1 MNEEIFNNLPYLKDE
16 DKTYLIENKD
26 CDIESF
32 IKEKY
37 NEMFLKWNKE
47 YPMFNIPSGMIS
59 ISIDG
64 NTKYI
69 NVGNNKYDENTIFD
83 IASMSKLYTEFILF
97 GVLKD
102 YNLSLDMS
110 IKDLVPF
117 YESISDLTLMDLISF
132 NNKYLTTIDMR
143 ECKNITEGKK
153 ALRTAYIVP
162 ENKGKYL
169 YTDVPIMILT
179 DILEEYTK
187 MDYKSLFKKY
197 ILDKYDLHDTY
208 LELSDDDLKRYVSIN
223 GKYVNDPKANIF
235 GGYYG
240 HAGVKATSKDYIKF
254 LNNIFSSEYDKRLFF
269 EESLTLNEDNKRAIN
284 KARIGNFNL
293 VVPTYPVDG
302 YQYSSLASDNLPKCG
317 FAVQGSVRCQG
328 ETCVFNI
335 NEENHI
341 VSISVFLDLF
351 TQLDN
356 AHKYEEVS
364 GKKITNVKET
374 DLGRIQ
380 MVDVRSILP
389 YKGIYKELLNT
400 VGQARIIELNKLL
413 TKEKMI

>member
-1 MNEEIFNNLPYLKDE
+1 MNEEIFKNLPYLINRDSII
-16 DKTYLIENKD
+16 DNKD
-26 CDIESF
+26 YDVESF
-32 IKEKY
+32 IKDKY
-37 NEMFLKWNKE
+37 NEMFLEWNKQF
-47 YPMFNIPSGMIS
+47 PMFNIPSGMIS

-69 NVGNNKYDENTIFD
+69 NVGNNSYDENTIFD

-97 GVLKD
+97 SVLKD
-102 YNLSLDMS
+102 YNLSLDMK

-208 LELSDDDLKRYVSIN
+208 LELSDEELKRYVSIN
-223 GKYVNDPKANIF
+223 GRYVNDPKANIF

-240 HAGVKATSKDYIKF
+240 HAGVKATSKDFIKF
-254 LNNIFSSEYDKRLFF
+254 LNNVFTSEFDKSLFI
-269 EESLTLNEDNKRAIN
+269 EESETVNEDNKKSIN
-284 KARIGNFNL
+284 KARVGNFNL

-302 YQYSSLASDNLPKCG
+302 YQYSSLASDNLPKTG

-335 NEENHI
+335 DGENHI
-341 VSISVFLDLF
+341 ASVSVFLDLF

-356 AHKYEEVS
+356 VHKYEETS
-364 GKKITNVKET
+364 GKKITNVKDT
-374 DLGRIQ
+374 DVGRIQ
-380 MVDVRSILP
+380 MVDVRNILP
-389 YKGIYKELLNT
+389 YKGIYKQLLNA
-400 VGQARIIELNKLL
+400 VGEARIIELNNVL

>member
-1 MNEEIFNNLPYLKDE
+1 MNEEIFKNLPYLKDE

-47 YPMFNIPSGMIS
+47 YTMFNIPSGMIS

-97 GVLKD
+97 SVLKD

-208 LELSDDDLKRYVSIN
+208 LELSDEDLNRYVSIN

-254 LNNIFSSEYDKRLFF
+254 LNNVFRSEYDKRLFV
-269 EESLTLNEDNKRAIN
+269 EESLTVNEDNKRSIN

-302 YQYSSLASDNLPKCG
+302 YQYSSLASDNLPKHG

-335 NEENHI
+335 NGEEHI
-341 VSISVFLDLF
+341 ASICVFLDLF

-356 AHKYEEVS
+356 VHKYEEVS
-364 GKKITNVKET
+364 GKQITNVKDT

-389 YKGIYKELLNT
+389 YKGIYKELLNV

-413 TKEKMI
+413 TK

>member
-1 MNEEIFNNLPYLKDE
+1 MNEEIFKNLPYLKDE

-47 YPMFNIPSGMIS
+47 YSMFNIPSGMIS

-97 GVLKD
+97 SVLKD

-143 ECKNITEGKK
+143 ECKNIIEGKK

-208 LELSDDDLKRYVSIN
+208 LELSDDDLNRYVSIN

-254 LNNIFSSEYDKRLFF
+254 LNNVFRSEYDKRLFV
-269 EESLTLNEDNKRAIN
+269 EESLTVNEDNKRSIN

-302 YQYSSLASDNLPKCG
+302 YQYSSLASDNLPKHG

-335 NEENHI
+335 NGEEHI
-341 VSISVFLDLF
+341 ASICVFLDLF

-356 AHKYEEVS
+356 VHKYEEVS
-364 GKKITNVKET
+364 GKQITNVKDT

-389 YKGIYKELLNT
+389 YKGIYKELLNV

-413 TKEKMI
+413 TK

>member
-1 MNEEIFNNLPYLKDE
+1 MNEEIFKNLPYLKDE

-47 YPMFNIPSGMIS
+47 YTMFNIPSGMIS

-97 GVLKD
+97 GVLND

-208 LELSDDDLKRYVSIN
+208 LELSDDDLNRYVSIN

-254 LNNIFSSEYDKRLFF
+254 LNNIFKSEFDKSLFI
-269 EESLTLNEDNKRAIN
+269 EESLTVNEDNKRSIN

-302 YQYSSLASDNLPKCG
+302 YQYSSLASDNLPKHG

-335 NEENHI
+335 NGEEHI
-341 VSISVFLDLF
+341 ASISVFLDLF

-356 AHKYEEVS
+356 AHKYEESS
-364 GKKITNVKET
+364 GKQITNVKDT
-374 DLGRIQ
+374 DLGKIQ

-389 YKGIYKELLNT
+389 YKGIYKELLNV

-413 TKEKMI
+413 TK

>member
-1 MNEEIFNNLPYLKDE
+1 
-16 DKTYLIENKD
+16 
-26 CDIESF
+26 
-32 IKEKY
+32 
-37 NEMFLKWNKE
+37 
-47 YPMFNIPSGMIS
+47 
-59 ISIDG
+59 
-64 NTKYI
+64 
-69 NVGNNKYDENTIFD
+69 
-83 IASMSKLYTEFILF
+83 
-97 GVLKD
+97 
-102 YNLSLDMS
+102 
-110 IKDLVPF
+110 
-117 YESISDLTLMDLISF
+117 
-132 NNKYLTTIDMR
+132 
-143 ECKNITEGKK
+143 
-153 ALRTAYIVP
+153 
-162 ENKGKYL
+162 
-169 YTDVPIMILT
+169 MILT

-187 MDYKSLFKKY
+187 MDYKALFKKY

-208 LELSDDDLKRYVSIN
+208 LELSDEDLNRYVSIN

-254 LNNIFSSEYDKRLFF
+254 LNNVFRSEYDKRLFV
-269 EESLTLNEDNKRAIN
+269 EESLTVNEDNKRSIN

-302 YQYSSLASDNLPKCG
+302 YQYSSLASDNLPKHG

-335 NEENHI
+335 NGEEHI
-341 VSISVFLDLF
+341 ASICVFLDLF

-356 AHKYEEVS
+356 VHKYEEVS
-364 GKKITNVKET
+364 GKQITNVKDT

-389 YKGIYKELLNT
+389 YKGIYKELLNV

-413 TKEKMI
+413 TK

>member
-1 MNEEIFNNLPYLKDE
+1 MNEEIFKNLPYLKDE

-47 YPMFNIPSGMIS
+47 YTMFNIPSGMIS

-97 GVLKD
+97 SVLKD

-143 ECKNITEGKK
+143 ECKNIIEGKK

-208 LELSDDDLKRYVSIN
+208 LELSDDDLNRYVSIN

-254 LNNIFSSEYDKRLFF
+254 LNNVFRSEYDKRLFV
-269 EESLTLNEDNKRAIN
+269 EESLTVNEDNKRSIN

-302 YQYSSLASDNLPKCG
+302 YQYSSLASDNLPKHG

-335 NEENHI
+335 NGEEHI
-341 VSISVFLDLF
+341 ASICVFLDLF

-356 AHKYEEVS
+356 VHKYEEVS
-364 GKKITNVKET
+364 GKQITNVKDT

-389 YKGIYKELLNT
+389 YKGIYKELLNV

-413 TKEKMI
+413 TK

>member
-1 MNEEIFNNLPYLKDE
+1 MNEEIFKNLPYLKDE

-47 YPMFNIPSGMIS
+47 YSMFNIPSGMIS

-97 GVLKD
+97 SVLKD

-143 ECKNITEGKK
+143 ECKNIIEGKK

-208 LELSDDDLKRYVSIN
+208 LELSDDDLNRYVSIN

-254 LNNIFSSEYDKRLFF
+254 LNNVFRSEYDKRLFV
-269 EESLTLNEDNKRAIN
+269 EESLTVNEDNKRSIN

-302 YQYSSLASDNLPKCG
+302 YQYSSLASDNLPKHG

-335 NEENHI
+335 NGEEHI
-341 VSISVFLDLF
+341 ASISVFLDLF

-356 AHKYEEVS
+356 AHKYEESS
-364 GKKITNVKET
+364 GKQITNVKDT

-389 YKGIYKELLNT
+389 YKGIYKELLN
-400 VGQARIIELNKLL
+400 VIGQARIIELNKLL
-413 TKEKMI
+413 TK